1 MFLATNSFNNHTNE
15 LAQKYKR
22 TLVTLAAASFV
33 VRVTLILVCNDSLA
47 RIFSS
52 LIL

>member
-1 MFLATNSFNNHTNE
+1 MFFTNSLNNHTNE
-15 LAQKYKR
+15 HISNKR

-33 VRVTLILVCNDSLA
+33 VRVTLILACNDSLA

>member
-1 MFLATNSFNNHTNE
+1 MNTRENISN
-15 LAQKYKR
+15 KR

-33 VRVTLILVCNDSLA
+33 VRVTLILACNDSLA
-47 RIFSS
+47 RIFRS